1 MFKHYEGVSHNLI
14 PLSTTIE
21 YLKNINHY
29 ELDTWFMFIFG
40 NIIAFI
46 PIGIL
51 APITF
56 RKVKGYMHVL
66 YITLLISISIELIQ
80 YISLMGVLDIDDVL
94 KSVIGSTIGFYGAK
108 IFIINKSS

>member
-1 MFKHYEGVSHNLI
+1 MDNTSRTRIAISIIFAIYIFFLALIHFMDDFRFLMFKHYEGVSHNLI

-56 RKVKGYMHVL
+56 RKSK
-66 YITLLISISIELIQ
+66 
-80 YISLMGVLDIDDVL
+80 DICMFC
-94 KSVIGSTIGFYGAK
+94 I
-108 IFIINKSS
+108 